1 MTTYTWT
8 GSQGA
13 LWSDAGNW
21 TPSGGPPGSNDT
33 AKITS
38 SSIVVHDSLITVQ
51 TLLNTSGDIEPG
63 EGAGN
68 GLVIENNGSQNS
80 ENDATIALEADS
92 TLEIENGT
100 FKNTNQID
108 LIGDFGGNVEFLIAN
123 SVNLTGGGEVDM
135 TGGVAANNTIS
146 GTGGGSGLTNVNNTI
161 IGSGTIG
168 ASLNFTNGTNGTV
181 ETNTVGTPGGIINF
195 VVGQTGFVFTNN
207 GSIIAGNQGTL
218 IFGQDNKVEAF
229 TNNSLIAIEGAGS
242 TTSLVIAG
250 QVSFTGTGEIELV
263 NSGFMSNVVTSD
275 GKAAELSTFIP
286 IEGSGTIGDSKLTL
300 NNFSTIGSSGGTLI
314 LNTGNHTIT
323 NSDNGTIGSAFGG
336 IVQIDSA
343 VQNSQGNITAAE
355 LGVTQIF
362 AAVSGGIVNV
372 EFDGIVELG
381 SGGSVNNGVEFTG
394 SGGTLKVDTGA
405 SQVGGAISGAVS
417 TDNIDA
423 EFVTYAAGIQAQWQQ
438 NGSSGTLSLVNGGTT
453 LASFT
458 LSGQYSSG
466 NFQVANDGSGGTL
479 IEVVN
484 PPPPAATTADMIL
497 RDGNN
502 GDYEIYDLGN
512 NAIQAAYALTQ
523 TVTTWQVA
531 GLGGFDGTDTTDMV
545 LRSGAGAFEI
555 DDISNNNVTATV
567 SIGQVGQE
575 WTVAGFG
582 DFSGNPGETDM
593 LMRNS
598 NTGKFEVYDISNNTI
613 TNAAPMGQVGLEWQ
627 VAGFG
632 DFSSHPGET
641 GDMLMRNSNTGQFE
655 VYDITNNTITS
666 AGPMGQVGLEW
677 QVAGFGDFSG
687 NANETD
693 MLMRNTNNGKFE
705 IYDISNNTV
714 VGAAPMGQVGMEWQ
728 VVGFG
733 PINGAGTND
742 MLMRNTNTG
751 AFEIYDIANNSITGA
766 AGMGQVGLEWS
777 VAGIA
782 VDPPT
787 SAGAASAQ
795 LSQSMASFAPA
806 GGIDMSDA
814 VGLTG
819 AATLGVGDAPAPAA
833 ITVHPS
839 A

>member
-8 GSQGA
+8 GLQGA

-38 SSIVVHDSLITVQ
+38 SSIVVPDSLITVQ

-68 GLVIENNGSQNS
+68 GLIIENNGSQNS

-100 FKNTNQID
+100 FKNTGQID
-108 LIGDFGGNVEFLIAN
+108 LVGDFGANVKFLIAN
-123 SVNLTGGGEVDM
+123 SVSLTGAGEVEM
-135 TGGVAANNTIS
+135 TGGIAGNNTIS
-146 GTGGGSGLTNVNNTI
+146 GTGAGSELTNVNNTI

-168 ASLNFTNGTNGTV
+168 ASLNFTNGTNGTI
-181 ETNTVGTPGGIINF
+181 ETNTVGTPGGTIDF

-207 GSIIAGNQGTL
+207 GSIIAGNQGSL
-218 IFGQDNKVEAF
+218 AFGQDNKVEAF
-229 TNNSLIAIEGAGS
+229 TNNGLIAIEGAGS
-242 TTSLVIAG
+242 KTSLVIAG
-250 QVSFTGTGEIELV
+250 QVSFAGTGEIELV
-263 NSGFMSNVVTSD
+263 DSGFVSNVIESD
-275 GKAAELSTFIP
+275 GKAAELTTSIP
-286 IEGSGTIGDSKLTL
+286 IEGSGTIGDSHLTL
-300 NNFSTIGSSGGTLI
+300 NNFSTIGSSDGTLI
-314 LNTGNHTIT
+314 LNTGSHTIT
-323 NSDNGTIGSAFGG
+323 NSDNGTIGASFGG
-336 IVQIDSA
+336 IVQIDSP
-343 VQNSQGNITAAE
+343 VQNSQGNIAAAE
-355 LGVTQIF
+355 FGVTQIF

-394 SGGTLKVDTGA
+394 SGATLRVDTSA
-405 SQVGGAISGAVS
+405 SQIAGSISGAAS

-423 EFVTYAAGIQAQWQQ
+423 EFVTYASGIQAQWQQ
-438 NGSSGTLSLVNGGTT
+438 NGSTGTLSLVNGGAT

-466 NFQVANDGSGGTL
+466 NFQVAYDGSGGTL

-484 PPPPAATTADMIL
+484 PPPPPVTTADMIM
-497 RDGNN
+497 RNGSN

-523 TVTTWQVA
+523 TATTWQVA
-531 GLGGFDGTDTTDMV
+531 GLGGFDGTDTTDML
-545 LRSGAGAFEI
+545 LRSGSGAFEI
-555 DDISNNNVTATV
+555 DDVSNNNVTATV
-567 SIGQVGQE
+567 SMGQVGQE
-575 WTVAGFG
+575 WVVAGFG

-598 NTGKFEVYDISNNTI
+598 NTGRFEVYDISNNTI
-613 TNAAPMGQVGLEWQ
+613 TKAAPMGQVGLEWQ

-655 VYDITNNTITS
+655 VYDISNNTITS

-693 MLMRNTNNGKFE
+693 MLMRDTNNGKFE
-705 IYDISNNTV
+705 IYDISNNTIAS
-714 VGAAPMGQVGMEWQ
+714 AAPMGQVGMEWQ
-728 VVGFG
+728 VAGFG
-733 PINGAGTND
+733 PINGAGASD
-742 MLMRNTNTG
+742 MLMRNVNTG
-751 AFEIYDIANNSITGA
+751 AFEIYDIANNSITNA
-766 AGMGQVGLEWS
+766 TGMGQVGLEWS

-787 SAGAASAQ
+787 STAAATTQ
-795 LSQSMASFAPA
+795 LMQSMASFAPA
-806 GGIDMSDA
+806 GGGD
-814 VGLTG
+814 G
-819 AATLGVGDAPAPAA
+819 ADTALLPATAGDAAA
-833 ITVHPS
+833 VSAIALHPN